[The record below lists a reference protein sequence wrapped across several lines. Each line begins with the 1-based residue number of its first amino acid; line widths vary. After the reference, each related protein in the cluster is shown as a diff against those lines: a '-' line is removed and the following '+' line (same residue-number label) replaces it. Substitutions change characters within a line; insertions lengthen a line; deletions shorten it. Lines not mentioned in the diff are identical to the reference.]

1 MLAITLDIDWAPDY
15 AIDEAAGRLRDAGVK
30 ATWFVTHASPAVDRL
45 RATPELFELGV
56 HPNFFAGS
64 EHGASLDAVL
74 AHVKELVPEAR
85 SIRSHGLYQS
95 GRLLAAIAADDRL
108 ETDVSLFLPGH
119 PHLRPVT
126 LRLPAGTIVRVPY
139 FWSDDHEMA
148 APDPAWS
155 LDPLLAGSGL
165 KVLNFH
171 PVHVFLNAADTG
183 PYAAVQAASPSLREA
198 DRTLAEGHVH
208 AGPGTR
214 TVFDEVVEHLAGAGS
229 SATIS
234 DIARAHAAG

>member
-15 AIDEAAGRLRDAGVK
+15 AIDAAADRLREAGVK

-45 RATPELFELGV
+45 RESPGLFELGI
-56 HPNFFAGS
+56 HPNFFEGS
-64 EHGASLDAVL
+64 EHGESLGDVL
-74 AHVKELVPEAR
+74 AHVKGLVPEAR

-95 GRLLAAIAADDRL
+95 SRLLTAIARDERL

-119 PHLRPVT
+119 PDLRPVT
-126 LRLPAGTIVRVPY
+126 LRLPAGPIVRVPY

-148 APDPAWS
+148 QADPAWS
-155 LDPLLAGSGL
+155 VEPLLAGGGL

-171 PVHVFLNAADTG
+171 PVHVFLNAADTA
-183 PYAAVQAASPSLREA
+183 PYSAVQAASASLRQA
-198 DRTLAEGHVH
+198 DRAVAERHVH
-208 AGPGTR
+208 PGPGTR
-214 TVFDEVVEHLAGAGS
+214 VAFDEAVEHLRRAGT

-234 DIARAHAAG
+234 DIADAAH

>member
-15 AIDEAAGRLRDAGVK
+15 AIDAAADSLRDAGVR

-45 RATPELFELGV
+45 RDSPELFELGV

-64 EHGASLDAVL
+64 EHGASLDDVL
-74 AHVKELVPEAR
+74 ACVKDLVPEAR

-95 GRLLAAIAADDRL
+95 SQLLAAIARDERL
-108 ETDVSLFLPGH
+108 DTDVSLFLPGH

-126 LRLPAGTIVRVPY
+126 LRLPAGAVVRVPY

-148 APDPAWS
+148 QPDPAWS
-155 LDPLLAGSGL
+155 VAPLLATPGL

-171 PVHVFLNAADTG
+171 PVHVFLNAVDTT
-183 PYAAVQAASPSLREA
+183 PYAALQAASPSLREA
-198 DRTLAEGHVH
+198 DRTIAERHVRS
-208 AGPGTR
+208 GPGIR
-214 TVFDEVVEHLAGAGS
+214 SVLDEAVEHLHRTGT

-234 DIARAHAAG
+234 DIARGHAAR